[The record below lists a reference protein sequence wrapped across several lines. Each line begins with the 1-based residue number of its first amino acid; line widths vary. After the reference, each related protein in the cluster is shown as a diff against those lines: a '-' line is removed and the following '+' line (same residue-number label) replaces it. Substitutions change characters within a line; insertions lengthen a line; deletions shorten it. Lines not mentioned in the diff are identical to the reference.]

1 MAEKDPY
8 DPRNIDISFCPV
20 DDISYHKE
28 QKTEGIRCVRVIP
41 YIGVH
46 TIYLEDRNYQAL
58 AAALD
63 ASKDA
68 SISRFKSEEVQYLSN
83 GEPRTLTMIYTTY
96 NEYLQPCVLLKG
108 EPLLFANACLITG
121 EDFSSLSMEQCYA
134 LVTSARAKCLHG
146 LYAVCVNVTEN
157 MDLVPRL
164 IYDEE

>member
-1 MAEKDPY
+1 MAETDLY
-8 DPRNIDISFCPV
+8 DPRDIDISFCPI

-28 QKTEGIRCVRVIP
+28 QKTLGIRCVQVIP

-68 SISRFKSEEVQYLSN
+68 SISRFKSENVEYISN
-83 GEPRTLTMIYTTY
+83 GEPKTLTMIYSSY
-96 NEYLQPCVLLKG
+96 DKFLQPCVLLNG

-121 EDFSSLSMEQCYA
+121 EDFTDLTMEQCYA

-146 LYAVCVNVTEN
+146 LYAACVNITNN
-157 MDLVPRL
+157 MDLIPRL
-164 IYDEE
+164 VWDEE